1 MPANVIGSNRT
12 WAIYRIAGAILY
24 FGLIGWLTLGIA
36 FVLAGVWAVGDLLM
50 KLALNR
56 RLEWG
61 KAWPEAMLRWNYNFI
76 LWTVGMEMWPGWFGW
91 MP

>member
-12 WAIYRIAGAILY
+12 WAIYRIAGAIVY
-24 FGLIGWLTLGIA
+24 FFFVSWLTLGIA
-36 FVLAGVWAVGDLLM
+36 FVLATLWAIGDLSM
-50 KLALNR
+50 KLVLNR

-61 KAWPEAMLRWNYNFI
+61 KAWPEATLRWNYQMIYWIF
-76 LWTVGMEMWPGWFGW
+76 GFEMWPGWFGW